1 MKKILLILLFFFTLN
16 VNNSRAQICMS
27 YSYID
32 SIYTDNENVYSI
44 KRHDTCVD
52 NTHIQKIYITD
63 IYGDK
68 FFAFVDSICYIS
80 ISFFN
85 TDGIKADN
93 MIIYLNENY
102 NKKNLL
108 WYGKNN
114 EVVDFTFVSQIDTKG
129 LKIDKWVLT
138 IMHGFLIKY

>member
-16 VNNSRAQICMS
+16 VNSTAQICMS

-32 SIYTDNENVYSI
+32 SIYADNENVYSI

-102 NKKNLL
+102 TKKNLL

-129 LKIDKWVLT
+129 LKIERWVLT